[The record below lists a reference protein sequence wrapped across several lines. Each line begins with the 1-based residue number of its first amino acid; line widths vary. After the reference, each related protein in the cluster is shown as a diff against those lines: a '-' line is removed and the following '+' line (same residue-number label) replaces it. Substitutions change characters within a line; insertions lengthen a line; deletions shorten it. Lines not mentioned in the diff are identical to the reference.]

1 MLMLIYN
8 IEADLICQF
17 LVDSVIYLDI
27 LSHCIV

>member
-8 IEADLICQF
+8 IEADLICPF
-17 LVDSVIYLDI
+17 FVDSVIYLDI